1 MSARHAAKRGDGYGD
16 GCRAAACRRNDA
28 RHGWCHGND
37 VRSEPGNNAAFALT
51 TVGSGAS
58 TLVVTNAND
67 SGPGSL
73 RAAIQHANDPGPRDT
88 ITFNIPGAGVH
99 TIRPTTVNGLP
110 SLNQPVVIDATTQP
124 GYSGTPLIEISGEDA
139 GLVSGLVIN
148 AGNTVIRGLAINR
161 FQIHGISVPAGTG
174 NIIEANVIG
183 TNPAGTSALPNAG
196 NGIDIRAGSHRV
208 GGSTAAARNVISG
221 NQLHGI
227 EISGNTANGN
237 QVLGNYIGTNVAG
250 TAALGNT
257 LVGVEINQ
265 GASNNSIGGSTTGA
279 GNVLAGNGWDGVR
292 IWSAGSNGNV
302 IQGNMIGTNVTGTA
316 AIANGTYGILLF
328 TGSPQNT
335 IIGGT
340 ATGARNIISGNTW
353 RGVALFGTDGVGPN
367 GTLIQG
373 NFIGTTST
381 GTSPLPNLQ
390 GGVGIFGTSNN
401 DVGGTVG
408 NTIAFNTGTGVD
420 VDAGRATRFATTQ
433 SSRTA
438 AWVSICRRSALQK
451 TTLVTLTPAPTTCST
466 GLC

>member
-1 MSARHAAKRGDGYGD
+1 MPATAGVTATTSDP
-16 GCRAAACRRNDA
+16 N
-28 RHGWCHGND
+28 
-37 VRSEPGNNAAFALT
+37 PGNNAAFALT

-73 RAAIQHANDPGPRDT
+73 RSAIQHANDPGPRDT

-124 GYSGTPLIEISGEDA
+124 GYSGTPLIEISGENA

-196 NGIDIRAGSHRV
+196 SGIDIRAGSHRV

-237 QVLGNYIGTNVAG
+237 QVLGNCIGTNVAG

-265 GASNNSIGGSTTGA
+265 GASNNSIGGSTHRRRQCA
-279 GNVLAGNGWDGVR
+279 GGQRLGWRADLECRLERQRHPGQHDRHQCDGHRRDCQWHVWNPAVHRLAAEHDHWWNRHGR
-292 IWSAGSNGNV
+292 
-302 IQGNMIGTNVTGTA
+302 
-316 AIANGTYGILLF
+316 
-328 TGSPQNT
+328 PQHHF
-335 IIGGT
+335 
-340 ATGARNIISGNTW
+340 RQHVE
-353 RGVALFGTDGVGPN
+353 RCRAL
-367 GTLIQG
+367 
-373 NFIGTTST
+373 
-381 GTSPLPNLQ
+381 
-390 GGVGIFGTSNN
+390 
-401 DVGGTVG
+401 
-408 NTIAFNTGTGVD
+408 
-420 VDAGRATRFATTQ
+420 
-433 SSRTA
+433 
-438 AWVSICRRSALQK
+438 WH
-451 TTLVTLTPAPTTCST
+451 
-466 GLC
+466 